1 MNTSRGIP
9 PIPPVASWTS
19 LLLASLTIAACN
31 DAPVEPS
38 ASTAPIRSVA
48 ASISQDDG
56 SSRPGAIYT
65 LTNAAG
71 GNGVIAFHR
80 APDGALTPIA
90 TFATGGRGTGGGVD
104 PLESQ
109 YAVVL
114 NESHDALF
122 AVDAGSDQL
131 SSFRVGSDGA
141 LALAGTVP
149 SGGKRPIS
157 IAVHDNLLYALNT
170 GDNTVSG
177 FRVTGAA
184 QLVALPG
191 STRSLATGASGA
203 AAIRFTSDGR
213 FVIVTERLSNRLE
226 VLPVRN
232 DGRLG
237 APVVTAANGSASFGF
252 DITTR
257 NQPIVSETQGS
268 LTSYALASGGG
279 LTPITASISTGGA
292 AACWVTITSDG
303 RFAYAT
309 NAGSNTVA
317 GFSVDEAGHLA
328 ALTPDAA
335 TGDAGEGASPIDL
348 DHVGTRF
355 LYVLEAGT
363 GTVATFA
370 IDSGG
375 KLAPRPDT
383 PAGAPASGLQG
394 IAAF

>member
-1 MNTSRGIP
+1 M
-9 PIPPVASWTS
+9 
-19 LLLASLTIAACN
+19 
-31 DAPVEPS
+31 
-38 ASTAPIRSVA
+38 
-48 ASISQDDG
+48 
-56 SSRPGAIYT
+56 
-65 LTNAAG
+65 
-71 GNGVIAFHR
+71 
-80 APDGALTPIA
+80 
-90 TFATGGRGTGGGVD
+90 
-104 PLESQ
+104 
-109 YAVVL
+109 
-114 NESHDALF
+114 
-122 AVDAGSDQL
+122 
-131 SSFRVGSDGA
+131 
-141 LALAGTVP
+141 P

-226 VLPVRN
+226 VLPVRH

-317 GFSVDEAGHLA
+317 GFSVDEGGHLA

-335 TGDAGEGASPIDL
+335 TGDAGAGASPIDL

-355 LYVLEAGT
+355 LYALEAGT
-363 GTVATFA
+363 GTIATFA

-375 KLAPRPDT
+375 KLAARPDT

>member
-19 LLLASLTIAACN
+19 LLLVSLTIAACN

-38 ASTAPIRSVA
+38 ASTVPSRSVA
-48 ASISQDDG
+48 ASVSKDDG
-56 SSRPGAIYT
+56 SSRPGAVYT

-226 VLPVRN
+226 VLPVRH

-292 AACWVTITSDG
+292 AACWVTITS
-303 RFAYAT
+303 
-309 NAGSNTVA
+309 GSHP
-317 GFSVDEAGHLA
+317 F
-328 ALTPDAA
+328 P
-335 TGDAGEGASPIDL
+335 
-348 DHVGTRF
+348 F
-355 LYVLEAGT
+355 
-363 GTVATFA
+363 
-370 IDSGG
+370 
-375 KLAPRPDT
+375 
-383 PAGAPASGLQG
+383 
-394 IAAF
+394 